1 LKLET
6 LKSASRTFPVV
17 ALKLRVLV
25 KRPFGEV
32 EIEGSNLD
40 ELVEN
45 LKVFPDWLSVIEKLV
60 SVPELSEGFSDLL
73 SGLTE
78 TSREG
83 PVLTVATERISD
95 KEAIGLLL
103 HAAGA
108 RLLEPKSIAN
118 LLELSGRPCPGLGAR
133 LSELRREGLA
143 LKDGAAYRLSAA
155 GKDWVERVAARLKG
169 G

>member
-1 LKLET
+1 M
-6 LKSASRTFPVV
+6 
-17 ALKLRVLV
+17 KLRVLL

-32 EIEGSNLD
+32 EIEGGSLD

-45 LKVFPDWLSVIEKLV
+45 LKVLPDWLSVIEKLV
-60 SVPELSEGFSDLL
+60 SGPELSGEPSELL

-78 TSREG
+78 ASQEG
-83 PVLTVATERISD
+83 PLLTVAKERISD

-103 HAAGA
+103 YAAGA
-108 RLLEPKSIAN
+108 RLLEPKSIGR

-133 LSELRREGLA
+133 LSELRREGLV

-155 GKDWVERVAARLKG
+155 GKDWVEKEATRLRG